1 MKKRSIVSLVLCLMM
16 LLSTVAVRAEETTE
30 YSLTEGNYVRILGR
44 GEMRDE
50 DTRTF
55 NWPAAGFEFEFS
67 GKKAEVLVD
76 ELINSGDAEYNGSF
90 FNMAVYSGDELVRR
104 ERIRLS
110 EGWNTIYT
118 AVEGDPEE
126 KTIQF
131 IRSSEPWMG
140 TASFSKLR
148 TDEAPKATE
157 EKARLIEFIGDSITA
172 GYANAE
178 ELSENTEYC
187 AENTDNWVS
196 YAGIVARNFNADY
209 NVLAYSGKGVY
220 ANRSMSS
227 IEGNM
232 TEEFGYEE
240 VLHTSSA
247 LNMSTKKLHNFAEYQ
262 PQVVFIL
269 LGENDNAAP
278 VPEETFKTAYDNL
291 LNKVRDS
298 YPDATIICASM
309 SMNIKYVRYYDIIKE
324 LVEADN
330 RGEANKF
337 YMLTF
342 DEYRSVNE
350 WHPDGAEHERMAAK
364 LIEKI
369 DSIENI
375 WNSPR
380 KNSIIK
386 VELDGTPIAFDV
398 QPTLINDTTML
409 PIRAVADSLGANLTW
424 NGEDGSIILEKD
436 GKTAVLQIGNEKLF
450 KGDETIELTTP
461 PTIVSGRTLV
471 PLRAVAE
478 SFDIDVEWNGEEKLV
493 SLTTAE

>member
-1 MKKRSIVSLVLCLMM
+1 MKKRSILSLVLCLAM
-16 LLSTVAVRAEETTE
+16 LLSTVAVKAEEAE
-30 YSLTEGNYVRILGR
+30 YSVLNSEVVRLLGR
-44 GEMRDE
+44 GEVTE
-50 DTRTF
+50 TGSRTF
-55 NWPAAGFEFEFS
+55 NWAAAGFEFEFT

-76 ELINSGDAEYNGSF
+76 KLINSGDADYNGSF
-90 FNMAVYSGDELVRR
+90 FNMAVYNGDELVRR
-104 ERIRLS
+104 ERIRLT

-118 AVEGDPEE
+118 EAEGDPET
-126 KTIQF
+126 KKIMF

-140 TASFSKLR
+140 TASISKLK
-148 TDEAPKATE
+148 TDELPKATE

-178 ELSENTEYC
+178 ELSENPGYC
-187 AENTDNWVS
+187 AENTDNWKS

-209 NVLAYSGKGVY
+209 NVIAYSGKGVY

-240 VLHTSSA
+240 VLHGSTS

-278 VPEETFKTAYDNL
+278 VPEDIFKTAYDNL

-298 YPDATIICASM
+298 YPDATVICASM
-309 SMNIKYVRYYDIIKE
+309 SMNIKYVRYFDIIKE
-324 LVEADN
+324 LVEAPE

-337 YMLTF
+337 HMVVF

-350 WHPDGAEHERMAAK
+350 WHPDGAEHERMAK
-364 LIEKI
+364 KVIEKI
-369 DSIENI
+369 DSIENV
-375 WNSPR
+375 WDSPR
-380 KNSIIK
+380 TNSIVK
-386 VELDGTPIAFDV
+386 VTLNGEGVAFDV
-398 QPTLINDTTML
+398 QPKIVNNSTMVPLRAIAESLGFSVLWNEEDKSIMMTKGEKIVVMQIDNNKLFINDEAKEL
-409 PIRAVADSLGANLTW
+409 V
-424 NGEDGSIILEKD
+424 
-436 GKTAVLQIGNEKLF
+436 TAPMI
-450 KGDETIELTTP
+450 D
-461 PTIVSGRTLV
+461 SGRTLV

-478 SFDIDVEWNGEEKLV
+478 SFDMEVDWNGEEMLV
-493 SLTTAE
+493 ALKDAE